1 MIFPASRIS
10 GTREDMPSLQRL
22 QALLGKPEE
31 AWGWPRREV
40 WEASEQHLG
49 VTLPADYKAFMDV
62 YGPGT
67 LGGYLHLNR
76 PTGLMTP
83 AELED
88 FWSLEAWRDARKG
101 WEDLYPFPFHPDP
114 GGLISWGHDEHS
126 SEYYFLANDP
136 DPDNWEIVVGSRGG
150 FETQDKAK
158 TEAKKEL
165 KKAERG
171 TDVLSSAT
179 VGDDLN
185 AWLERKGSLARTT
198 SHGYEGHVRIYLM
211 PHLGHIKRK
220 DLHARHIEAMY
231 AAIKKENAERLLHH
245 GRVVE
250 LTQARDAAKE
260 AWIRAS
266 GKPEERRQ
274 TRSAYLAANAALR
287 KGARG
292 LRKITGPATLHRIN
306 ATLSS
311 FLNSGIKRLEYQT
324 NWASLIELPSVKRP
338 KPLVWTPERVEH
350 WQRTGERPGPVMVWT
365 PEQAGGFLDFVA
377 DDRLYALWDTFTF
390 LGPRR
395 GEMAAL
401 PWTEVSLTALRMRI
415 SAQLVEVAYRVYGEE
430 PKADSVRTMSISS
443 HSGRVLT
450 THQVNQE
457 RARSEWE
464 GEEAWVESGCV
475 FTMENGAALHP
486 DWISRRFKRLVEL
499 SGLPPVRLH
508 DLRHLSASLAL
519 LANNDIKVVQERLGH
534 SSRQITSDTYTSVL
548 PELFR
553 SEAES
558 TVAVVPRGG
567 EVTYTVKKALRVP
580 DSAFVQDVAVCSPA
594 PPVPGGSRGGSLG
607 FRRLPAVGSWAGSRP
622 RLTRLSGRQMR
633 PKRGFGR
640 TARSR
645 ATRSSEA
652 RTLRT
657 ESPTTR
663 RTRWRSCVL

>member
-1 MIFPASRIS
+1 MTDIS
-10 GTREDMPSLQRL
+10 YFRRCACKVPLLNEAGEPVLQSDGTPKM
-22 QALLGKPEE
+22 K
-31 AWGWPRREV
+31 EV
-40 WEASEQHLG
+40 GATCPKLKQKGHSTW
-49 VTLPADYKAFMDV
+49 YF
-62 YGPGT
+62 YF
-67 LGGYLHLNR
+67 
-76 PTGLMTP
+76 
-83 AELED
+83 ELE
-88 FWSLEAWRDARKG
+88 
-101 WEDLYPFPFHPDP
+101 P
-114 GGLISWGHDEHS
+114 GENGKRRR
-126 SEYYFLANDP
+126 
-136 DPDNWEIVVGSRGG
+136 VRRGG
-150 FETQDKAK
+150 FKTQDDAK
-158 TEAKKEL
+158 VEAKKEL
-165 KKAERG
+165 KKAEGG

-185 AWLERKGSLARTT
+185 AWVERKGSLARTT
-198 SHGYEGHVRIYLM
+198 SHGYEGHIRLYLM

-250 LTQARDAAKE
+250 LTEARDAAKE
-260 AWIRAS
+260 AWIHAS
-266 GKPEERRQ
+266 GRGEERRQ
-274 TRSAYLAANAALR
+274 ARSAYLEANAALR
-287 KGARG
+287 EGRRG
-292 LRKITGPATLHRIN
+292 LRKITGPTTLHRIN

-324 NWASLIELPSVKRP
+324 NWASLIELPPVKRP

-350 WQRTGERPGPVMVWT
+350 WQRTGEKPGPVMVWT
-365 PEQAGGFLDFVA
+365 PEQAGAFLDFVA

-401 PWTEVSLTALRMRI
+401 PWTEVSLTALSMRI

-430 PKADSVRTMSISS
+430 PKADSVRTMSIST

-450 THQVNQE
+450 AHQARQE
-457 RARSEWE
+457 HERSGWE

-519 LANNDIKVVQERLGH
+519 LAGTDIKVVQERLGH

-553 SEAES
+553 TEAES

-567 EVTYTVKKALRVP
+567 EVSYTVKKALKIPGSVF
-580 DSAFVQDVAVCSPA
+580 AQDVAVLFASA
-594 PPVPGGSRGGSLG
+594 ASTGQKSRWAVEVQATVGGE
-607 FRRLPAVGSWAGSRP
+607 V
-622 RLTRLSGRQMR
+622 
-633 PKRGFGR
+633 FGR
-640 TARSR
+640 IHTEAQAAER
-645 ATRSSEA
+645 AVEA
-652 RTLRT
+652 AEAWLRT
-657 ESPTTR
+657 CCTEQGYEVIRSENLADRIPEDQKTTLALVR
-663 RTRWRSCVL
+663 LVIDRTSASSRDEPVSRFLAGARKASVDIG

>member
-1 MIFPASRIS
+1 MTDISYYRRCQCKAPALDE
-10 GTREDMPSLQRL
+10 G
-22 QALLGKPEE
+22 GKP
-31 AWGWPRREV
+31 V
-40 WEASEQHLG
+40 L
-49 VTLPADYKAFMDV
+49 LAD
-62 YGPGT
+62 GT
-67 LGGYLHLNR
+67 PKLKDIGTTCPNLKKKGHATWYFYF
-76 PTGLMTP
+76 
-83 AELED
+83 ELEAG
-88 FWSLEAWRDARKG
+88 ENGKRRR
-101 WEDLYPFPFHPDP
+101 
-114 GGLISWGHDEHS
+114 
-126 SEYYFLANDP
+126 
-136 DPDNWEIVVGSRGG
+136 VRRGG
-150 FETQDKAK
+150 FDTQDAAK

-165 KKAERG
+165 KKAEGG

-179 VGDDLN
+179 VGDDFG
-185 AWLERKGSLARTT
+185 AWLERKGNLARTT
-198 SHGYEGHVRIYLM
+198 SHGYEAHVRLYLM

-231 AAIKKENAERLLHH
+231 AAIKRENAERLLHH

-266 GKPEERRQ
+266 GKTEERRR
-274 TRSAYLAANAALR
+274 TRSSYLEANAALR
-287 KGARG
+287 DGARG

-324 NWASLIELPSVKRP
+324 NWAALIELPSVKRP

-350 WQRTGERPGPVMVWT
+350 WKRMGEKPGPVMVWT
-365 PEQAGGFLDFVA
+365 PEQAGAFLDFVA

-401 PWTEVSLTALRMRI
+401 PKTEVNLSDLWMRI

-430 PKADSVRTMSISS
+430 PKADSVRTMSISG
-443 HSGRVLT
+443 HSGRALT
-450 THQVNQE
+450 VHLANQE
-457 RARSEWE
+457 RERAEWE

-519 LANNDIKVVQERLGH
+519 LAKNDIKVVQERLGH

-553 SEAES
+553 TEAES

-567 EVTYTVKKALRVP
+567 ELTYTVKKALAIP
-580 DSAFVQDVAVCSPA
+580 DTAFAQDVAVLLA
-594 PPVPGGSRGGSLG
+594 H
-607 FRRLPAVGSWAGSRP
+607 AAN
-622 RLTRLSGRQMR
+622 SGRGSEWAIGVQAAA
-633 PKRGFGR
+633 GGEVFGQIRTEVPAAERAAEAAEAWLRTYCAEQGYEVIRAESLTDWIPDDQRKTLALVRLVIDR
-640 TARSR
+640 TAASDRDEPV
-645 ATRSSEA
+645 TRFLAS
-652 RTLRT
+652 
-657 ESPTTR
+657 TR
-663 RTRWRSCVL
+663 KASVDTA

>member
-1 MIFPASRIS
+1 MTDIS
-10 GTREDMPSLQRL
+10 YFRRCPCKVPILDNAGEPVLLADGTPKM
-22 QALLGKPEE
+22 K
-31 AWGWPRREV
+31 EV
-40 WEASEQHLG
+40 GATCPKLKQKGHSTW
-49 VTLPADYKAFMDV
+49 YF
-62 YGPGT
+62 YF
-67 LGGYLHLNR
+67 
-76 PTGLMTP
+76 
-83 AELED
+83 ELE
-88 FWSLEAWRDARKG
+88 SGENGKRRRLR
-101 WEDLYPFPFHPDP
+101 
-114 GGLISWGHDEHS
+114 
-126 SEYYFLANDP
+126 
-136 DPDNWEIVVGSRGG
+136 RGG
-150 FETQDKAK
+150 FKTQDDAK
-158 TEAKKEL
+158 VAAKKEL
-165 KKAERG
+165 KKAEGG

-179 VGDDLN
+179 VGDDLT
-185 AWLERKGSLARTT
+185 AWVERKGSLARTT
-198 SHGYEGHVRIYLM
+198 SHGYEGHIRLYLM

-245 GRVVE
+245 GQVVE
-250 LTQARDAAKE
+250 LTEARDAAKE

-266 GKPEERRQ
+266 GKGEERRQ
-274 TRSAYLAANAALR
+274 ARSAYLGANAALMEGR
-287 KGARG
+287 RG

-324 NWASLIELPSVKRP
+324 NWASLIELPPVKRP

-350 WQRTGERPGPVMVWT
+350 WQRTGEKPGPVMVWT
-365 PEQAGGFLDFVA
+365 PEQAGAFLDFVA

-401 PWTEVSLTALRMRI
+401 PWTEVSLTALSMRI

-430 PKADSVRTMSISS
+430 PKADSVRTMSIST
-443 HSGRVLT
+443 HSGLVLT
-450 THQVNQE
+450 THRAHQE
-457 RARSEWE
+457 HERSEWE

-519 LANNDIKVVQERLGH
+519 LAGTDIKVVQERLGH

-553 SEAES
+553 TEAES

-567 EVTYTVKKALRVP
+567 EVSYTVKKALKIPNSVF
-580 DSAFVQDVAVCSPA
+580 AQDVAVLFASAASTGPKSRWA
-594 PPVPGGSRGGSLG
+594 VEVQATAGGE
-607 FRRLPAVGSWAGSRP
+607 V
-622 RLTRLSGRQMR
+622 
-633 PKRGFGR
+633 FGR
-640 TARSR
+640 IHTEVQAAER
-645 ATRSSEA
+645 AVEA
-652 RTLRT
+652 AQAWLRT
-657 ESPTTR
+657 YCTDQGYEVIRSENLVDRIPEDQKTTLALVR
-663 RTRWRSCVL
+663 LVIDRTSASSGDEPVSRFLAGTGKASVGTG